1 MCHCVSRYSFCAV
14 IVAFAWVDALSF
26 HQLLFLSSSLSHHPS
41 RGSPPVR
48 VKSRHARSD
57 VIVTDPDNDTSLH
70 SFTFSPFIFFP
81 EYRWLDS
88 YLDVTPQI
96 VAFAW
101 LERQPLLTAI
111 GLLLVSS
118 TVSLSIPF
126 TVGKLIDYFTSA
138 NPVCQSLDARHR
150 IGSHRL
156 YPSTDNSLWF
166 LADPSYCWSFSRIYS
181 WRCLQCGTRLSHAY
195 VWCVALNIFLK
206 CTFHFVPR
214 SANSC
219 SPARTN
225 LCCNP
230 SARSRIR

>member
-14 IVAFAWVDALSF
+14 IVAFAWVDALNF
-26 HQLLFLSSSLSHHPS
+26 HQLLFPSSSLSHHPS

-111 GLLLVSS
+111 GLLLVASS
-118 TVSLSIPF
+118 VSLSIPF
-126 TVGKLIDYFTSA
+126 AVGKLIDYFTSA
-138 NPVCQSLDARHR
+138 NPVGHLLDTRRR
-150 IGSHRL
+150 IGSHRF
-156 YPSTDNSLWF
+156 YPPTDDSPWF
-166 LADPSYCWSFSRIYS
+166 LTDPSHCWCFSCFLQLEVFAKRDAPFS
-181 WRCLQCGTRLSHAY
+181 CACLVRCVKDFSKRP
-195 VWCVALNIFLK
+195 
-206 CTFHFVPR
+206 FHLVPW

-219 SPARTN
+219 SSARTN

-230 SARSRIR
+230 STRS